1 MIVIC
6 LAPKNQST
14 NAQLDVLEFL
24 LQPLQSPLTGLHEMP
39 DTVSQKKIC
48 ILGDFAVGKTSL
60 IQRFVYSTFDE
71 KYLSTIGV
79 TISQKDIRTS
89 PDVSIRLI
97 LWDLSGSDQFNGRRT
112 SYLAGASGAFLVCD
126 LSREETIN
134 SLMSYREQLGTIA
147 PNAAFVLIGNK
158 MDLLDSAPQQENN
171 LNDIAGLLDCR
182 YFLTSAKTGLNIEES
197 FLHLAKKLV

>member
-1 MIVIC
+1 MY
-6 LAPKNQST
+6 NWM
-14 NAQLDVLEFL
+14 VLEFL

-158 MDLLDSAPQQENN
+158 MDLLDSSPQQENN